1 MSPDH
6 QKIIHEIINEISYY
20 LGQKTKASFID
31 SPGDSMVTEVK
42 LIMSD
47 PLALLADG
55 GGSLIALQ
63 HLCRI
68 MFFKKTGSE
77 ARFLIDINDYRH
89 NRQQYLAELARDMA
103 QKVSQENRLVILKPM
118 NSYERRIIHLALAE
132 DKRVATESLG
142 EAAERRVIIKPQN

>member
-20 LGQKTKASFID
+20 LGQKTKTSFID

>member
-1 MSPDH
+1 MSPD
-6 QKIIHEIINEISYY
+6 QQRIIHEIVNEISYY
-20 LGQKTKASFID
+20 LGQKTKVSFFD
-31 SPGDSMVTEVK
+31 SPGDPIVTEVK
-42 LIMSD
+42 LSMPDSSV
-47 PLALLADG
+47 LLADG

-77 ARFLIDINDYRH
+77 AKFLIDINNYRH

-132 DKRVATESLG
+132 DKRVATDSLG